1 MVPKSRLAAEG
12 KVSSLDFY
20 LLVSLL
26 PLFFLLPFPFTEH
39 LLGFILVGS
48 FHKNAEFS
56 WVYSKVQCK
65 WFKKFK
71 AKIFFCISGRNHP
84 SNNNSCGSSE
94 KAQGSKII
102 PFKPQCPRRNSLDWS
117 LCISLRISSENV
129 IKDQSIFPLMII
141 LLILIAFALDVVL
154 ILSGEICRWS
164 LLGLKQGLYRV
175 LNSWKSL
182 GICPAIFQ
190 TWKKS
195 GKKS

>member
-117 LCISLRISSENV
+117 LCISLRISSEKQQYV
-129 IKDQSIFPLMII
+129 YVAKKQLTFFVHF
-141 LLILIAFALDVVL
+141 FAVVL
-154 ILSGEICRWS
+154 HDSQHGT
-164 LLGLKQGLYRV
+164 
-175 LNSWKSL
+175 SWETS
-182 GICPAIFQ
+182 
-190 TWKKS
+190 
-195 GKKS
+195 